1 MYQRIYGCDWR
12 NIWLVGDLHG
22 CFSRLMAAL
31 RERKFDPYQDLL
43 LSVGDLIDRGPQSA
57 ECLDLLRY
65 RWVYAVRGNHEQM
78 ALEALADGDMRLWEM
93 NGGDWYTQRAASQKQ
108 RLTALIARCRRLPLI
123 IELHSGEQVHV
134 IAHADCPAAVY
145 RWQRVVDEH
154 QVLWR
159 RQRLTD
165 HLAGRHGAIA
175 GADHFWFGHTPLKR
189 RYDSDNQHYIDTG
202 AVFGGELTLVALQL
216 AG

>member
-22 CFSRLMAAL
+22 CFARLMAAL

-108 RLTALIARCRRLPLI
+108 RLTALIARCCRLPLI

-134 IAHADCPAAVY
+134 IAHADYPAAVY
-145 RWQRVVDEH
+145 RWQRVVDEQ
-154 QVLWR
+154 QVMWR

-216 AG
+216 AD